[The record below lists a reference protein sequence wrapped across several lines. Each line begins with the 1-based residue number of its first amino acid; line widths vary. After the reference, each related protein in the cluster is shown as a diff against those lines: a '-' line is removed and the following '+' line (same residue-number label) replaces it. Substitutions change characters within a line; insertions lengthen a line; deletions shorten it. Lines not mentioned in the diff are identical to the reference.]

1 MHELSV
7 TQGILNIALEAAQGA
22 GAGRIAAI
30 DLLVGELT
38 SFVDDSIQFYFD
50 LLSKS
55 TAAEGAMLRIR
66 REPGRGTCGQCGHEF
81 RAVAPLLPACPAC
94 GSGRVRVTGGREL
107 RVESIEVDDGN
118 SGC

>member
-1 MHELSV
+1 MHELPIV
-7 TQGILNIALEAAQGA
+7 QGILSIALEAAQGA
-22 GAGRIAAI
+22 QATRIAAI

-55 TAAEGAMLRIR
+55 TAAEGAVLRIR
-66 REPGRGTCGQCGHEF
+66 REPGRGMCDQCGHVF
-81 RAVAPLLPACPAC
+81 QAVAPLLPTCPAC
-94 GSGRVRVTGGREL
+94 GSSRMRVTGGREL
-107 RVESIEVDDGN
+107 RVESIEVDAGG

>member
-7 TQGILNIALEAAQGA
+7 TQGVLDIALSAARNA
-22 GAGRIAAI
+22 NAGRIITI

-50 LLSKS
+50 ILSKG
-55 TAAEGAMLRIR
+55 TAAEGAQLRIQ
-66 REPGRGTCGQCGHEF
+66 REPALATCGQCGHKF
-81 RAVAPLLPACPAC
+81 RATIPLLPACPGC
-94 GSGRVRVTGGREL
+94 GSSYVRVTGGNAL

-118 SGC
+118 PGR